1 MRILNGWGAGN
12 LSLNIE
18 TGRSEEDSISYNTGE
33 MGVIRGEIA
42 LIPVGPLPLAVGVVI
57 APVVAIAT
65 IQAPALLPD
74 AV

>member
-1 MRILNGWGAGN
+1 
-12 LSLNIE
+12 
-18 TGRSEEDSISYNTGE
+18 
-33 MGVIRGEIA
+33 MGVVRGEIA